1 MDFFSYEV
9 DMMKK
14 GHQDSQITRPKTDQQ
29 PYQVQ
34 FPEVLGTP
42 HPGRLLRVRQ
52 VLERIPI
59 SRSAWWLGV
68 SEGRYPKP
76 IKLGPRTTA
85 WLEQDVDE
93 LIARLTTEARGGH
106 ED

>member
-1 MDFFSYEV
+1 MA
-9 DMMKK
+9 KK
-14 GHQDSQITRPKTDQQ
+14 EHQAPHNSRPQAEQPHQAHFPKTLDA
-29 PYQVQ
+29 PR
-34 FPEVLGTP
+34 
-42 HPGRLLRVRQ
+42 HGRLLRVRQ

-85 WLEQDVDE
+85 WREQDVDE
-93 LIARLTTEARGGH
+93 LIDRLSAESGVKVAV
-106 ED
+106 